1 MDGPGRPSH
10 YKPEFAEQAFELCLA
25 GATNRDLAETFE
37 VGHSTI
43 DNWLHKH
50 PEFAQAVRRGRAPGR
65 RQGGARPLCP
75 RHRLQLR
82 DHPGRALQGRAGGRA
97 ADGAQ
102 AARRQGR
109 HLLAAQPPARAVARL
124 RAGAPRGASGAEQ
137 ARGPSPGQ
145 DLAQPHRGL
154 GADREGD
161 AWPVA
166 RQAVPDDGGGARG
179 GHQEGHGEGRVGGH
193 AAHHEARADD
203 ADADAVLL
211 QHVADALAPDA
222 DGGLAGIVGRRVGQA
237 DEARERGDDG
247 DLAALAG
254 DQPRRSAARRC

>member
-1 MDGPGRPSH
+1 MDGPGRPSL

-25 GATNRDLAETFE
+25 GATNRDLADTFE

-50 PEFAQAVRRGRAPGR
+50 PEFAQAVRRGRALADGKVAHGLYSR
-65 RQGGARPLCP
+65 AIGYSYETTRVVLCQGEPVV
-75 RHRLQLR
+75 
-82 DHPGRALQGRAGGRA
+82 RA

-124 RAGAPRGASGAEQ
+124 RAGARRGASGAEQ

-145 DLAQPHRGL
+145 DLAEPHRRL

-161 AWPVA
+161 ARPVA
-166 RQAVPDDGGGARG
+166 RQAAPDDGGGARG

-193 AAHHEARADD
+193 AAHHEARAD
-203 ADADAVLL
+203 
-211 QHVADALAPDA
+211 
-222 DGGLAGIVGRRVGQA
+222 RR
-237 DEARERGDDG
+237 
-247 DLAALAG
+247 
-254 DQPRRSAARRC
+254 